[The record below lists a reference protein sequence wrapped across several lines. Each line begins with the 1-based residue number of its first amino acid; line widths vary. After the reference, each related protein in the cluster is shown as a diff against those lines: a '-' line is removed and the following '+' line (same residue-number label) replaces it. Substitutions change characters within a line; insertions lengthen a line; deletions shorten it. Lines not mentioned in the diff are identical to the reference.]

1 MYLQIRSSYSQ
12 TRIKKREKE
21 MKTKMSTP
29 RPPVVN
35 KPKSTLFV
43 ATPMYGGMCTGLY
56 ASAIMQL
63 VGVCGQNGLMM
74 YYSFM
79 MNESLITRARN
90 SLAFD
95 FLKSDATHL
104 MFIDADIGFNP
115 QDIPKMVASD
125 VDIICGLY
133 PKKEI
138 NWVEVE
144 AAVKRGV
151 PPQELAKYTGAFVV
165 NLPHGEET
173 KSGSVNEPL
182 EIANGGTGFML
193 IKRKVFETLLDKVP
207 SYTNDMYHAVDTVRE
222 AKIIKEFFATSIDEQ
237 SNRLLSEDYHFC
249 KIAREAGFKVY
260 AAPWAHFTHI
270 GTYGFTGALPRAQ

>member
-1 MYLQIRSSYSQ
+1 MSF
-12 TRIKKREKE
+12 KKDKQLGVKQAP
-21 MKTKMSTP
+21 KTA
-29 RPPVVN
+29 
-35 KPKSTLFV
+35 LFV
-43 ATPMYGGMCTGLY
+43 ATPMYGGMCTGMY

-63 VGVCGQNGLMM
+63 VGVCGQNQMQM

-90 SLAFD
+90 SMAYD

-115 QDIPKMVASD
+115 ADIPAMVRAD
-125 VDIICGLY
+125 KDIICGLY

-138 NWVEVE
+138 NWVEVT

-151 PPQELAKYTGAFVV
+151 PPQELHQYTGAFVV
-165 NLPHGEET
+165 NLPQGEQT
-173 KSGSVNEPL
+173 TSGPISEPL

-193 IKRKVFETLLDKVP
+193 IKRKVFEALSDKVP

-222 AKIIKEFFATSIDEQ
+222 AKIIKEFFATSIEEE

-260 AAPWAHFTHI
+260 AAPWAQFTHT
-270 GTYGFTGALPRAQ
+270 GTYGFSGALPRS

>member
-1 MYLQIRSSYSQ
+1 MSF
-12 TRIKKREKE
+12 KKDKKPL
-21 MKTKMSTP
+21 MKFNPTP
-29 RPPVVN
+29 L
-35 KPKSTLFV
+35 KAKLFV
-43 ATPMYGGMCTGLY
+43 ATPMYGGMCTGMY
-56 ASAIMQL
+56 ASAIMQC
-63 VGVCGQNGLMM
+63 VGTFGQAGIQM

-90 SLAFD
+90 SMAFD

-104 MFIDADIGFNP
+104 MFIDADINFNP
-115 QDIPKMVASD
+115 NDIPRMVNAN

-138 NWVEVE
+138 NWVEVD

-151 PPQELAKYTGAFVV
+151 PPQELHRFTGAFVV

-173 KSGSVNEPL
+173 KSGNVNEPL

-193 IKRKVFETLLDKVP
+193 IKRKVFEALADKVP

-222 AKIIKEFFATSIDEQ
+222 VKIIGEYFATSIDEE

-260 AAPWAHFTHI
+260 AAPWAAFGHT
-270 GTYGFTGALPRAQ
+270 GTYTFSGQLPRSN